1 MSIKQLNAT
10 YVADE
15 DRVQFRFTTVADEEF
30 RLWLTR
36 AVTVQILWG
45 SEQLVVKALE
55 QVHAPSQAQMIAE
68 FKQQSV
74 KQNTPFHQQFQS
86 AAKLPLGEAPLLV
99 KKVEMRLEDAMH
111 VLAMHLSN
119 GQVLTLRL
127 TEDLLSKLAA
137 LLQKISETARWGLQD
152 VAALAPAKPAPVP
165 ASPGDAGPLLH

>member
-1 MSIKQLNAT
+1 
-10 YVADE
+10 
-15 DRVQFRFTTVADEEF
+15 
-30 RLWLTR
+30 
-36 AVTVQILWG
+36 
-45 SEQLVVKALE
+45 
-55 QVHAPSQAQMIAE
+55 MIAE

-99 KKVEMRLEDAMH
+99 KKVEMRLEHAMH

-127 TEDLLSKLAA
+127 TEDLLSKLAV

-152 VAALAPAKPAPVP
+152 VAALAPVKPAPLP
-165 ASPGDAGPLLH
+165 TSPSDAGPLLH